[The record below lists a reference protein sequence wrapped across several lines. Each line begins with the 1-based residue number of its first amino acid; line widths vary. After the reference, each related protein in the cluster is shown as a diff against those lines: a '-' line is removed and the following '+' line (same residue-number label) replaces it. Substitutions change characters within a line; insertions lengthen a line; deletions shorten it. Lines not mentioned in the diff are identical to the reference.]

1 MQNHNFSDR
10 GQAAG
15 AATTEVP
22 VSFGPFLLSLLKKKK
37 KLQKTFLS
45 HFSVCIILHKAC
57 YAVIV

>member
-15 AATTEVP
+15 AATMEVP

-37 KLQKTFLS
+37 NNRKKPSYLTFL
-45 HFSVCIILHKAC
+45 
-57 YAVIV
+57 YA